1 MTKLEFAFAEAAK
14 LPPKDQE
21 ALANWILEEIT
32 SDKRWTESFASS
44 EDLLILLAEEAVAEY
59 RAGKTIELDP
69 GKL

>member
-21 ALANWILEEIT
+21 TLANWILEEIA
-32 SDKRWTESFASS
+32 SEKPWTESFATS
-44 EDLLILLAEEAVAEY
+44 EDPLTLLAEEAVAEY
-59 RAGKTIELDP
+59 RTGKTIELAP